1 MKKNKPIQMLLL
13 MLLCILSSY
22 AFGQEKRTIT
32 GVVKDTYGNLLS
44 QATVTVKGTPQ
55 SASTDASGRY
65 SITATNTNVVL
76 VVTFVGF
83 NSKEVTVGEADV
95 MDITISESVMDMNEV
110 VVTALGVVR
119 DKKSIG
125 YAVQS
130 IKAEEITKAAPV
142 DLAQGLMGKVAGLNI
157 STGNGLNNA
166 SSRIVIRGNNNIFN
180 NNQPLIVLD
189 GAVLDNSPLTQ
200 SNINGT
206 ENVQD
211 WGNYMSYIN
220 MDNVDNV
227 SVLKGANASALYGAR
242 GANGV
247 ILITTKKGVDKKGLG
262 VDYRF
267 TTGFTD
273 VYRFQDM
280 QNEYGGG
287 FAAGLWTANP
297 ELPKTSSGE
306 YYLPTLYG
314 GSSYGAGGT
323 GYGGSHGAIP
333 SGNNTWDVFSWFGA
347 SASWGPKLNGQM
359 VRWWDGELRAYS
371 PQPDNRE
378 FYYKQG
384 QETTHSLSFSAA
396 NDFGSIRLAAHQTSG
411 DAVTANT
418 NNKNTNFSLGSNL
431 KISKILSAELSAS
444 YNQNFRLNSPEIGNN
459 NSWSKFSVYGMSRE
473 YQPLEFQYYKN
484 ADGSK
489 YGFPSAYPHAEY
501 GNNLFWRFYENNAR
515 LNRDEFISTVKLNA
529 EITPWL
535 NAFVRTSVNFI
546 GTDFTSQN
554 NVSTP
559 DKLQGGNFS
568 KTISKDKIFNT
579 DFMVT
584 AHKDEIFV
592 KGLNASASAMF
603 NTYSNRAF
611 GVNAANNSVFAVP
624 SVYSLQNWI
633 NRNDTSFGE
642 TRYEVKSESILGI
655 LNFSYN
661 DYLFLDLTGRNEI
674 NSTLPVVSNS
684 YFYPSASLAFVFT
697 EAFDMGKAQD
707 AFSYGKF
714 RLSYGKSANAAP
726 PYLLDANYDVGVF
739 GGQPTNSL
747 PGTVPPYQLRF
758 QTSTAFEIG
767 TNLGFLK
774 NRISLDFTYYSMMSE
789 HQIMTSSLA
798 TSSGATGVTFN
809 SGELTNKGVEI
820 ILNAIP
826 ISNKDFS
833 WNIIVNAAQNTNTIE
848 SLAPGIREQR
858 IADVFGSLGVFMK
871 VAPGEKYGTIY
882 GTDFKRDDQGRKLI
896 ENVTDGSG
904 NVVGTLYQ
912 ATDDPVAIGN
922 AAPKFTGGVGNTIRY
937 KNFSLYGLIDFKVG
951 GDIYSF
957 DHSTAMG
964 SGLSPETLVERN
976 GGGLPYTFPDG
987 TSGNVGVILDGYNVD
1002 DAKVNDRVVN
1012 YMYKYAGSYTGWTHI
1027 NRPRSLSIFENSWA
1041 KLREVALTYTLP
1053 QSVVQKTKVFQG
1065 LSVSATGRNLFYLYS
1080 SLPDHLNPEAIN
1092 GVGNGQGL
1100 QWSAFPSVRTI
1111 GLSVKAQ
1118 F

>member
-1 MKKNKPIQMLLL
+1 MKKNKPIQLLL
-13 MLLCILSSY
+13 FMLLCIMSSF
-22 AFGQEKRTIT
+22 AFGQGKRTIT
-32 GVVKDTYGNLLS
+32 GTVKDDYGNPLS

-55 SASTDASGRY
+55 SASTDGSGRY
-65 SITATNTNVVL
+65 TVSTQQNNPVL

-83 NSKEVTVGEADV
+83 NSKEVKVGDVDV

-110 VVTALGVVR
+110 VVTALGVKR
-119 DKKSIG
+119 DKKSVG
-125 YAVQS
+125 YAVQQV
-130 IKAEEITKAAPV
+130 KADEITQTAPV

-166 SSRIVIRGNNNIFN
+166 SSRIVIRGNNSLFG

-189 GAVLDNSPLTQ
+189 GAILDNKPLAQ
-200 SNINGT
+200 SNISGT

-211 WGNYMSYIN
+211 WGNYLSYLN

-227 SVLKGANASALYGAR
+227 SVLKGPNAAALYGAK

-273 VYRFQDM
+273 VYRFQDV

-287 FAAGLWTANP
+287 FGAALWTANP

-306 YYLPTLYG
+306 SYLPTLYG
-314 GSSYGAGGT
+314 GSSYGTGGT
-323 GYGGSHGAIP
+323 GYGGYHGPIP

-371 PQPDNRE
+371 PQPNNRE

-396 NDFGSIRLAAHQTSG
+396 NDFGSIRLAANQTTG

-418 NNKNTNFSLGSNL
+418 NNKNTNFSLGSNI

-444 YNQNFRLNSPEIGNN
+444 YNQNFRLNAPEVGNN

-489 YGFPSAYPHAEY
+489 YSFPSAYPQSEY
-501 GNNLFWRFYENNAR
+501 GNELFWRFYEKNAR
-515 LNRDEFISTVKLNA
+515 LNRDEFISTIKLNA

-554 NVSTP
+554 NVTTP
-559 DKLQGGNFS
+559 DKLQGGSFS
-568 KTISKDKIFNT
+568 KTISKDKIYNT

-584 AHKDEIFV
+584 AHKDEFFL
-592 KGLNASASAMF
+592 KGLNSSASVLL
-603 NTYSNRAF
+603 NTYASRAF
-611 GVNAANNSVFAVP
+611 GVNASNNSIFAVP
-624 SVYSLQNWI
+624 NVYSLQNWI
-633 NRNDTSFGE
+633 NRNDTGFGE
-642 TRYEVKSESILGI
+642 TRYEVESNSILGL
-655 LNFSYN
+655 LNFSYK
-661 DYLFLDLTGRNEI
+661 DYLFLDLTGRNDI
-674 NSTLPVVSNS
+674 NSTLPIESNS

-697 EAFDMGKAQD
+697 EAFNMGKAQD
-707 AFSYGKF
+707 AFSYGKL
-714 RLSYGKSANAAP
+714 RLAYGKSANATD
-726 PYLLDANYDVGVF
+726 PYQLDATYSVGNF

-747 PGTVPPYQLRF
+747 PGTVPPYRLRF
-758 QTSTAFEIG
+758 QTSKSLEIG
-767 TNLGFLK
+767 ASLGFLK
-774 NRISLDFTYYSMMSE
+774 NRINLDFTYYNILSDN
-789 HQIMTSSLA
+789 QIMTSSLA

-809 SGELTNKGVEI
+809 SGALRNRGVEMI
-820 ILNAIP
+820 ISAIP
-826 ISNKDFS
+826 VSSKNFS
-833 WNIIVNAAQNTNTIE
+833 WNLMLNAAHNDNYIL

-858 IADVFGSLGVFMK
+858 IADVFGSLGAFMK

-896 ENVTDGSG
+896 KNVTDGTG
-904 NVVGTLYQ
+904 KVFGTVYQ

-922 AAPKFTGGVGNTIRY
+922 ASAKFTGGLGNTIRY

-964 SGLSPETLVERN
+964 SGLSPATLIERN

-987 TSGNVGVILDGYNVD
+987 TTGNVGVILDGYNVD

-1012 YMYKYAGSYTGWTHI
+1012 YMYKYAGSYTGWTNI

-1041 KLREVALTYTLP
+1041 KLREVALTYALP
-1053 QSVVQKTKVFQG
+1053 QNIVEKTKVFQN
-1065 LSVSATGRNLFYLYS
+1065 LSVSVTGRNLFYLYT

-1100 QWSAFPSVRTI
+1100 QWSAFPSIRTI
-1111 GLSVKAQ
+1111 GMSVKAQ